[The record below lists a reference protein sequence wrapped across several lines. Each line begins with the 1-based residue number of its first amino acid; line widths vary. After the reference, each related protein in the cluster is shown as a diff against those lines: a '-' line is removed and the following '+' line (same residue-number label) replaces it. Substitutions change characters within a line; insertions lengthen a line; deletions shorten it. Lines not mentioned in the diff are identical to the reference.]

1 MYEQFYG
8 LTDKPFSLTPNP
20 RFVFYSHQY
29 REAEGQLLYGI
40 NNREG
45 FMLVTGQPGT
55 GKTTL
60 CRDLIEKLDREKTQS
75 ALIFNP
81 FLNGVEMLAAL
92 LNEFGVSVP
101 PNGTRKDLL
110 DRLNQ
115 FLLAQLALG
124 KSCVAIFDEAQHL
137 SSEFLEQIR
146 VLSNLETD
154 QEKLIQIILVGQP
167 ELLDK
172 IRTPKMAQ
180 LDQRVS
186 IRCTLNDLEEQETDR
201 YIHHRLNVAGAR
213 GQIRFTPK
221 AVNAIYR
228 ASHGVPRLINLICD
242 RALLAGYA
250 SQTRDIGPEHVRKAV
265 AALRGEDADVE
276 ANVTATP
283 ERHWSWKPAI
293 AAAIVVGLIGGG
305 AYYYFPKPSHGPAD
319 ETLYWRATMATSPSD
334 AERDFRS
341 LVATYPQSRRYD
353 DALLRLARLEMA
365 SGDRTNAIQH
375 LARLAEHVPSGVDHT
390 RAVVLGMVAQLDGGD
405 TANACRTLPA
415 GLDSAS
421 GGDVMLAQQIQTVST
436 ACASHVATAAG
447 TVDST
452 AHPAPA
458 RDTSAPVK
466 KPTNDTSR
474 RRRARPA
481 APVHPPVQI
490 PPVQIPPVVTPPITT
505 NPGTPPV
512 KPPESSSGN
521 PASQP
526 PIVPPPAHS

>member
-20 RFVFYSHQY
+20 RFVFYSQQY

-60 CRDLIEKLDREKTQS
+60 CRDLIEKLDREKSQS

-92 LNEFGVSVP
+92 LTEFGVSVP
-101 PNGTRKDLL
+101 PGGTRKDLL

-137 SSEFLEQIR
+137 SAEFLEQIR

-154 QEKLIQIILVGQP
+154 QEKLIQIVLVGQP

-172 IRTPKMAQ
+172 IRTPQMAQ

-186 IRCTLNDLEEQETDR
+186 IRCTLTDLDEQETDR
-201 YIHHRLNVAGAR
+201 YIHHRLNIAGAR

-221 AVNAIYR
+221 AVSEIYR

-250 SQTRDIGPEHVRKAV
+250 AQTRDIHPEHVRKAV
-265 AALRGEDADVE
+265 AALRGEDAEVS
-276 ANVTATP
+276 ANVANAPKRSSGGMGRRVAVITGVAAVAVAVTAGVMFWP
-283 ERHWSWKPAI
+283 RQASK
-293 AAAIVVGLIGGG
+293 
-305 AYYYFPKPSHGPAD
+305 PAD
-319 ETLYWRATMATSPSD
+319 EELYWRATMSASPAD
-334 AERDFRS
+334 AERDLQS
-341 LVATYPQSRRYD
+341 LVTTYPASKRLD
-353 DALLRLARLEMA
+353 DALLRLAQLEMGR
-365 SGDRTNAIQH
+365 GDRALAIQH
-375 LARLAEHVPSGVDHT
+375 LTQLTQHATPGIAKT
-390 RAVVLGMVAQLDGGD
+390 RAAVLTAVAQLDGGD
-405 TANACRTLPA
+405 TTNACTTLPTSI
-415 GLDSAS
+415 DSVAAA
-421 GGDVMLAQQIQTVST
+421 DAMLARDVQAVGAVCSAHSPASAGTLVDS
-436 ACASHVATAAG
+436 SHVAKDSVVAPHDSAKTGPKPSAARSPQG
-447 TVDST
+447 S
-452 AHPAPA
+452 
-458 RDTSAPVK
+458 
-466 KPTNDTSR
+466 KP
-474 RRRARPA
+474 
-481 APVHPPVQI
+481 
-490 PPVQIPPVVTPPITT
+490 
-505 NPGTPPV
+505 
-512 KPPESSSGN
+512 
-521 PASQP
+521 
-526 PIVPPPAHS
+526 

>member
-20 RFVFYSHQY
+20 RFVFYSQQY

-60 CRDLIEKLDREKTQS
+60 CRDLIEKLDREKSQS

-92 LNEFGVSVP
+92 LTEFGVSVP
-101 PNGTRKDLL
+101 PGGTRKELL

-137 SSEFLEQIR
+137 SAEFLEQIR

-154 QEKLIQIILVGQP
+154 QEKLIQIVLVGQP

-172 IRTPKMAQ
+172 IRTPQMAQ

-186 IRCTLNDLEEQETDR
+186 IRCTLTDLDEQETDR

-221 AVNAIYR
+221 AVSEIYR

-250 SQTRDIGPEHVRKAV
+250 AQTRDIQPEHVRKAV
-265 AALRGEDADVE
+265 AALRGEDAEVS
-276 ANVTATP
+276 ANVANSPRRSSNWGKRAVYVGATA
-283 ERHWSWKPAI
+283 AI
-293 AAAIVVGLIGGG
+293 ALVATAGVMFWPRT
-305 AYYYFPKPSHGPAD
+305 ANKPAD
-319 ETLYWRATMATSPSD
+319 EELYWRSTLAASPSD
-334 AERDFRS
+334 AERDLRS
-341 LVATYPQSRRYD
+341 LVSTYPTSKRVD
-353 DALLRLARLEMA
+353 DALLRLAQLEMGR
-365 SGDRTNAIQH
+365 GDRPSAIQH
-375 LARLAEHVPSGVDHT
+375 LTQLAQHAPTGPLHN
-390 RAVVLGMVAQLDGGD
+390 RAMVLTAVAQLDAGD
-405 TANACRTLPA
+405 TTSACAKVPT
-415 GLDSAS
+415 GLDS
-421 GGDVMLAQQIQTVST
+421 VS
-436 ACASHVATAAG
+436 AADPLLSHDLQAVSAVCGAHVA
-447 TVDST
+447 
-452 AHPAPA
+452 APA
-458 RDTSAPVK
+458 AAAPDSGANAAARDSSAANHAARTVV
-466 KPTNDTSR
+466 TADTTKRSTR
-474 RRRARPA
+474 GAAPA
-481 APVHPPVQI
+481 ARGL
-490 PPVQIPPVVTPPITT
+490 
-505 NPGTPPV
+505 PGTRP
-512 KPPESSSGN
+512 
-521 PASQP
+521 
-526 PIVPPPAHS
+526 